1 MIKTPETTES
11 AQANDYALQCA
22 DIHIHYSATS
32 IAGVPLLTYQAHK
45 QTRSF
50 RGEEIRVQQ
59 TELGDTVTVTLEVVP
74 DLHTVTLT
82 LLIPAVNLG
91 KDNAARIAT
100 QAIRT
105 TSRTSIGGPRLVQG
119 QIQLYEALA
128 LEGTAKSVVS

>member
-1 MIKTPETTES
+1 MAHLIPGEYDVMLNGV
-11 AQANDYALQCA
+11 Q
-22 DIHIHYSATS
+22 IHYSATS
-32 IAGVPLLTYQAHK
+32 IAGVPLLTYQANE

-50 RGEEIRVQQ
+50 RGDEIRVQQ

-82 LLIPAVNLG
+82 LLIPAVNVG
-91 KDNAARIAT
+91 KDNASRIAT